1 MTLFHVGAR
10 GRKRPAGRQGTS
22 AGFCGILQ
30 AVAPDERPS
39 AGRAAAEDPRLAP
52 LLASLAK
59 KLPSQAAAEIPSL
72 LAAVPDRGAALQRLD
87 RFFSEMP
94 RALRPD
100 DYSGDALRAALTLFG
115 NSAFLSDILLR
126 YPELLRWALEP
137 RNLRRLI
144 PSGELRADIGSI
156 RVDADEAEVAQL
168 LARFKHKHML
178 RIGLRDFLG
187 IAPLAEVTLDLS
199 NLADAVLQAAHDHV
213 RYQLIYRFGRPLCAA
228 DTGPISCYFVVL
240 ALGKLGG
247 AELNYSSDIDLMYL
261 HTGDGHTWGPVVTTN
276 HDFNKQTAVKLTKVL
291 SMMTPE
297 GFNFRVDL
305 RLRPE
310 GGAGDLVTPMA
321 YAANYYFNRARDWE
335 LQMLIKAR
343 AVAGDRRLG
352 RHFLNMVIPRI
363 YQTTTDF
370 SQIENLAESRDRI
383 RKQRARDGNAG
394 INVKLDPGGIR
405 DIEFLVQCMQR
416 LYGGRDPSLRS
427 GGTLFALQQLKQKEY
442 IAAADYDRL
451 SSAYHY
457 LRKIEH
463 RLQLQANKQTHTL
476 PAQPAA
482 LRRLAFQIHGG
493 ADAGEE
499 QRLPDNIRKHFKV
512 VAAIYDRVIQ
522 SQRPRP
528 TAAPAGPGGAGP
540 QAADE
545 NEDEPAAD
553 TRRGAPQDRRRK
565 HLKHLPQFQR
575 LSPDLG
581 RALAAVDLRR
591 GSREFER
598 LLDSAA
604 AQPVALDCLRQRPFL
619 LDCVADLVEHSP
631 YLAGYI
637 ARFPEDLAEIAA
649 IAEQPYGDSENA
661 GGEYT
666 PRAVHPYIEWLLNSA
681 ADADEAAAGM
691 RRFYRRQMFRI
702 QARSVFWSE
711 PIFTTLLRSSDLA
724 AWMIQAAYTLAAREL
739 SAGGA
744 DGRSMRIIALGR
756 LGMREF
762 DLDSDADIVFV
773 IADDEAPRAA
783 HWTRVANRVID
794 IVSSPTGAG
803 RMFSMDPRLRP
814 LGRDGE
820 LVQTEEQFLSYFA
833 QKAEAWEA
841 LTYMKARTIAGDAAA
856 VKRFLSELQ
865 DVAWRRFGLSDD
877 LSPLLIKMRQR
888 IEKDQGDKRP
898 IKSGAGGYYDIDF
911 ILMALRLRRAEMF
924 FESLNTLQRIEII
937 HATGL
942 LDDNDRNSLLDA
954 ATFFRALD
962 HAIRVAT
969 GSSSSALPSERRLLD
984 MLGEL
989 VGRWSPIRPQGQSL
1003 ASLLDEVRA
1012 STRATFNRIFAAS
1025 RLPVPSPPVK
1035 VQAEP

>member
-1 MTLFHVGAR
+1 MASDR
-10 GRKRPAGRQGTS
+10 RPPAGPPAGPPEAES
-22 AGFCGILQ
+22 AQ
-30 AVAPDERPS
+30 W
-39 AGRAAAEDPRLAP
+39 AP
-52 LLASLAK
+52 LLAALAK
-59 KLPSQAAAEIPSL
+59 KIPSSAADAIPSL
-72 LAAVPDRGAALQRLD
+72 LAGVADRGAALQRLD
-87 RFFSEMP
+87 RFFSTIS
-94 RALRPD
+94 RTLRPD
-100 DYSGDALRAALTLFG
+100 DYSSDILRAALAVFG
-115 NSAFLSDILLR
+115 NSTFLSEILLR

-144 PSGELRADIGSI
+144 PGGELRADIGSI

-168 LARFKHKHML
+168 LAHFKHKHML

-187 IAPLAEVTLDLS
+187 IASLAEVTLELS

-240 ALGKLGG
+240 ALGKLGA

-291 SMMTPE
+291 SMMTPQ
-297 GFNFRVDL
+297 GFSFRVDL

-343 AVAGDRRLG
+343 PVAGDRRLG
-352 RHFLNMVIPRI
+352 QHFLNMVTPRI

-370 SQIENLAESRDRI
+370 SQIERLAESRDRI
-383 RKQRARDGNAG
+383 RKQRARDGAAG
-394 INVKLDPGGIR
+394 INVKLDQGGIR
-405 DIEFLVQCMQR
+405 DIEFLAQCMQR

-427 GGTLFALQQLKQKEY
+427 GGTLFALHRLKEKNH
-442 IAAADYDRL
+442 ISAPDCDRL

-457 LRKIEH
+457 LRKVEH
-463 RLQLQANKQTHTL
+463 RLQIQANKQTHTL
-476 PAQPAA
+476 PEQPDA

-493 ADAGEE
+493 AGADDK
-499 QRLPDNIRKHFKV
+499 QRLRDTIEKHLQV
-512 VAAIYDRVIQ
+512 VSAIYDRVIQ

-528 TAAPAGPGGAGP
+528 TAAPAGPKSSEP

-545 NEDEPAAD
+545 DEDEPADAQ
-553 TRRGAPQDRRRK
+553 RGAAQESRRK
-565 HLKHLPQFQR
+565 HLPLFRR

-591 GSREFER
+591 GEREFER

-604 AQPVALDCLRQRPFL
+604 AQPEALDCLRRRPLL
-619 LDCVADLVEHSP
+619 LDCAADLAEHSP
-631 YLAGYI
+631 YLAGYL
-637 ARFPEDLAEIAA
+637 ARFPEDFAEIAA
-649 IAEQPYGDSENA
+649 IAEHPYDESPDA
-661 GGEYT
+661 GGEYI
-666 PRAVHPYIEWLLNSA
+666 PRATHPYIEWLLNSA
-681 ADADEAAAGM
+681 ADADEIAAGM

-702 QARSVFWSE
+702 QTRSVFWSE
-711 PIFTTLLRSSDLA
+711 PIFTTLLRASDLA
-724 AWMIQAAYTLAAREL
+724 EWMIQAAHTLAAREL
-739 SAGGA
+739 SPGGA
-744 DGRSMRIIALGR
+744 DGSGMRIIALGR

-762 DLDSDADIVFV
+762 DLGSDADIVFV
-773 IADDEAPRAA
+773 IPDDEAPYAR
-783 HWTRVANRVID
+783 HWTKAANRVID
-794 IVSSPTGAG
+794 LVSGHTKDG

-820 LVQTEEQFLSYFA
+820 LVQTEKQFLSYFA
-833 QKAEAWEA
+833 HRAEAWEA
-841 LTYMKARTIAGDAAA
+841 LTYMKARTIAGDPLA

-865 DVAWRRFGLSDD
+865 DVAWHRFGLSDD
-877 LSPLLIKMRQR
+877 LSPLLVKMRQR
-888 IEKDQGDKRP
+888 IEKDQGEKRP
-898 IKSGAGGYYDIDF
+898 IKSGPGGYYDIDF
-911 ILMALRLRRAEMF
+911 ILMSLRLRRAEMF

-942 LDDNDRNSLLDA
+942 LDDKDRNSLLDA

-962 HAIRVAT
+962 HAVRVAT
-969 GSSSSALPSERRLLD
+969 GSSSSALPAEQRLLD
-984 MLGEL
+984 MLGDL
-989 VGRWSPIRPQGQSL
+989 VGRWSPIRPQGRSL

-1012 STRATFNRIFAAS
+1012 STRATFNRIFAAP
-1025 RLPVPSPPVK
+1025 RPFNPPASL
-1035 VQAEP
+1035 VQKS